1 MGDNDTLTTNQRRA
15 LNALLDSTSVR
26 AAAKKANLGE
36 TTLWR
41 YLSDATFK
49 TALSKRQ
56 DAIVSSVTAALTG
69 MAGESVK
76 TLRGILRSRTASDAV
91 KCRAALG
98 WLSQMRQSVELADL
112 SERVRALEQEQG
124 GVKT

>member
-1 MGDNDTLTTNQRRA
+1 MSEKSRLSGNQRRA

-26 AAAKKANLGE
+26 AAAKKANLCE
-36 TTLWR
+36 STLYR
-41 YLSDATFK
+41 YLADPVFK
-49 TALSKRQ
+49 GELSKRQ

-69 MAGESVK
+69 LAGESVR
-76 TLRGILRSRTASDAV
+76 TLRGILKSRTASDAV

-112 SERVRALEQEQG
+112 AERVAALEQRG
-124 GVKT
+124 R